1 MPAAREPLAQL
12 GCASIGSHTL
22 TVKEGLRL
30 TTAKIAAAMGGARK
44 LSIAL
49 AAASC
54 AAALAACGGGDD
66 STSSTA
72 AEATGAES
80 TVGAGGSS
88 KQSGG
93 AGGKQAGGGKEG
105 SGGGSSSGAGGGN
118 GGNSSSGGSGGSPD
132 GGDSSGVSGGAGFRF
147 SGEPV
152 KHDHPEPAEG
162 SRSDDFRVPG
172 CDNSIQEYGEEQGAD
187 ERAAAMEPIAALYRA
202 LYSGDWNEV
211 CDTYLSSNNVKQ
223 IELLAEKSP
232 ELKGKD
238 CADVLSGLNT
248 SPGQKGPDTPDGG
261 IVSFR
266 TEGDTGF
273 AIYWG
278 IDGKG
283 YAFAL
288 KSEGGSWKLTSL
300 APTPLQV
307 G

>member
-1 MPAAREPLAQL
+1 
-12 GCASIGSHTL
+12 
-22 TVKEGLRL
+22 
-30 TTAKIAAAMGGARK
+30 MGGARK
-44 LSIAL
+44 LSLAL

-80 TVGAGGSS
+80 TVEAGGSS
-88 KQSGG
+88 NQAGG
-93 AGGKQAGGGKEG
+93 AGAKQANGKEG
-105 SGGGSSSGAGGGN
+105 KGGGSSSGSGGGSGN
-118 GGNSSSGGSGGSPD
+118 GGGSGSSGGSGG
-132 GGDSSGVSGGAGFRF
+132 GGSSGVSGGAGFHF

-152 KHDHPEPAEG
+152 KHDHPTPEEG
-162 SRSDDFRVPG
+162 SRSDGFRVAG
-172 CDNSIQEYGEEQGAD
+172 GDNSIQEYGQEQDAG
-187 ERAAAMEPIAALYRA
+187 ERAAAMAPIAALYRA

-211 CDTYLSSNNVKQ
+211 CDTYLSASNVKQ

-232 ELKGKD
+232 KLKGKR
-238 CADVLSGLNT
+238 CADVLSGL
-248 SPGQKGPDTPDGG
+248 SQAPGVKGPDTPDGG
-261 IVSFR
+261 IVAFR

-288 KSEGGSWKLTSL
+288 KSEGGDWKLTSL
-300 APTPLQV
+300 APTPLQI

>member
-1 MPAAREPLAQL
+1 
-12 GCASIGSHTL
+12 
-22 TVKEGLRL
+22 L
-30 TTAKIAAAMGGARK
+30 TTAKIGAAMGGARK
-44 LSIAL
+44 LSLAL

-54 AAALAACGGGDD
+54 AAVLAACGGGDD

-72 AEATGAES
+72 TEATGAES
-80 TVGAGGSS
+80 TAEAGGSS
-88 KQSGG
+88 N
-93 AGGKQAGGGKEG
+93 QAGGGGKQTG
-105 SGGGSSSGAGGGN
+105 GGKDGTGGGSSSGSGGGN
-118 GGNSSSGGSGGSPD
+118 GNGNGNGSGGGSGG
-132 GGDSSGVSGGAGFRF
+132 GGSSGVSGGAGFRF

-152 KHDHPEPAEG
+152 KHDHPAPVEG
-162 SRSDDFRVPG
+162 SRSDVFRVPG
-172 CDNSIQEYGEEQGAD
+172 GDNSIQEYGEEQGAD
-187 ERAAAMEPIAALYRA
+187 ERAAAMQPIAALYRA

-232 ELKGKD
+232 KLKGKD
-238 CADVLSGLNT
+238 CADVLSGLNQ
-248 SPGQKGPDTPDGG
+248 SPGVKGPDTPDGG

-266 TEGDTGF
+266 SEGDTGF

-300 APTPLQV
+300 APTPLQI

>member
-1 MPAAREPLAQL
+1 
-12 GCASIGSHTL
+12 
-22 TVKEGLRL
+22 
-30 TTAKIAAAMGGARK
+30 MGGARK
-44 LSIAL
+44 LSLAL

-54 AAALAACGGGDD
+54 AAVLAACGGGDD

-80 TVGAGGSS
+80 TVEAGGSS
-88 KQSGG
+88 NQAAG
-93 AGGKQAGGGKEG
+93 AGGKQAGGGGKDG
-105 SGGGSSSGAGGGN
+105 KGGGSSSGSG
-118 GGNSSSGGSGGSPD
+118 GGSGGGGSSSGSGSSP
-132 GGDSSGVSGGAGFRF
+132 GGGGSSGVSGGAGFHF

-152 KHDHPEPAEG
+152 KHDHPAPEEG
-162 SRSDDFRVPG
+162 SRSDGFRVPG
-172 CDNSIQEYGEEQGAD
+172 GDNSIQEYGEEQDAG

-202 LYSGDWNEV
+202 LYSGDWSEV
-211 CDTYLSSNNVKQ
+211 CDTYLSAANVKQ

-232 ELKGKD
+232 QLKGKR
-238 CADVLSGLNT
+238 CADVLSGLNQ
-248 SPGQKGPDTPDGG
+248 SPGEKGPDTPDGG

-283 YAFAL
+283 YSFAL
-288 KSEGGSWKLTSL
+288 KSEGGGWKLTSL
-300 APTPLQV
+300 APTPLQI